1 MKKKEAN
8 YLDTKKR
15 VNPLKVLA
23 IIAGIVLVFGIISY
37 ATNYSANEQ
46 NRHKTIEDVMEAM
59 NHTPGESGTTT
70 SGSGQEW
77 TTTTTVEV

>member
-46 NRHKTIEDVMEAM
+46 KRHKTIEDVMEAM

-70 SGSGQEW
+70 SGSGQE
-77 TTTTTVEV
+77 TTVEV